1 MRFEVKTPT
10 ARRRLA
16 LVLAFVSSLVMPAAV
31 HAAGEP
37 APAVSLAWNPNPE
50 PDVAGYKVHFGT
62 QSGVYSNVMDVRGS
76 TSIALPQM
84 LMGSTYY
91 LAVSAYNTA
100 GQEGPR
106 SSEFS
111 VTAAVPSSPALGTS
125 FTMGGAAG
133 SGQGKLQWKYPK
145 TAASTADGFT
155 VYASEDLRTWTET
168 AQVDPDNASGSDSQ
182 WLYFDYPY
190 QATKPR
196 MFFRVAASN
205 AFGQAE

>member
-1 MRFEVKTPT
+1 MRFEAKTPT
-10 ARRRLA
+10 VRRRLA
-16 LVLAFVSSLVMPAAV
+16 LVLAFVSSFVLPAVV

-37 APAVSLAWNPNPE
+37 APTVSLAWNPNPE
-50 PDVAGYKVHFGT
+50 PDVAGYKVHFGS
-62 QSGVYSNVMDVRGS
+62 QSGVYSTVIDVRGA
-76 TSIALPQM
+76 TSATLPQM

-111 VTAAVPSSPALGTS
+111 VTAAVPSSPALGTN
-125 FTMGGAAG
+125 FTMGGTAG
-133 SGQGKLQWKYPK
+133 PGQGNLQWKYPK
-145 TAASTADGFT
+145 TAAGTADGFK
-155 VYASEDLRTWTET
+155 VYASEDLQTWTE
-168 AQVDPDNASGSDSQ
+168 AALIDPDNASSSDSQ

>member
-1 MRFEVKTPT
+1 MRLETQLSTVRS
-10 ARRRLA
+10 RRALALAFISA
-16 LVLAFVSSLVMPAAV
+16 LVLPAAV
-31 HAAGEP
+31 YAAGEV
-37 APAVSLAWNPNPE
+37 APAVSLAWNANPE
-50 PDVAGYKVHFGT
+50 PDIAGYKVHFGS
-62 QSGVYSNVMDVRGS
+62 QSGVYSNVLDVRGS

-111 VTAAVPSSPALGTS
+111 VTAAVPSSPALNTS
-125 FTMGGAAG
+125 FAMGSG
-133 SGQGKLQWKYPK
+133 GQGKVQWQYPK
-145 TAASTADGFT
+145 TAATAADGFT
-155 VYASEDLRTWTET
+155 IYASENLQTWTEAKKMDADDAT
-168 AQVDPDNASGSDSQ
+168 SSDEQ
-182 WLYFDYPY
+182 WLYFDFPY

-205 AFGQAE
+205 AFGEAE